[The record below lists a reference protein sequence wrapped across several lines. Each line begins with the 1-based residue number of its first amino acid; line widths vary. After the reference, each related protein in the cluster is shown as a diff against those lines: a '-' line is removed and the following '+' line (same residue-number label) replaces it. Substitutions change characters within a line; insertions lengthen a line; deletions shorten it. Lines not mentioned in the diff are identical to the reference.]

1 MPEGKEG
8 PSKDAVIG
16 ESRQRRVLMIGTR
29 EGSRGRPIRMHV
41 LYLLLALAC
50 LVLGW
55 VLRGSE
61 VEKAE
66 ERYRKR
72 EVEIRW
78 EIQTVSAFVESLAL
92 YMRSLLMGEYGQAL
106 GQLTGSAEQRRSG
119 KTPTGWGDLKPDQPQ
134 KLLRC
139 FWVAVGRSPETTV
152 SLRGCDLPL
161 DPNWTKSAVLA
172 LDSVTSGTSFVPGM
186 RGESMLNAAELMFSD
201 DVESLGIAYT
211 RIHHYH
217 QVLSP
222 NRAELNRM
230 LDRIDSGKT
239 HLSGTLRDLIAGGL
253 YLSLGNAE
261 AALHIAGKHYWAMN
275 APGGENEQALMA
287 VYVEMLS
294 TSRRRE
300 EAFSV
305 AESLLERGF
314 VTSPILAKKISD
326 CLGIS
331 LGRKSQATAISG
343 EKSSSE
349 NQYVYYKQE

>member
-1 MPEGKEG
+1 
-8 PSKDAVIG
+8 
-16 ESRQRRVLMIGTR
+16 MIPAT
-29 EGSRGRPIRMHV
+29 EGSRGRPIRIHV
-41 LYLLLALAC
+41 LYLVLALAC

-72 EVEIRW
+72 EVANRG

-152 SLRGCDLPL
+152 SLQGCDLPL
-161 DPNWTKSAVLA
+161 DPNWTKSALFA
-172 LDSVTSGTSFVPGM
+172 LDCVTSGTSFIPGM

-201 DVESLGIAYT
+201 DVESLGIAYS

-217 QVLSP
+217 LVLSP
-222 NRAELNRM
+222 NRPELSRI
-230 LDRIDSGKT
+230 LDRITSGKT
-239 HLSGTLRDLIAGGL
+239 HLAGTPRDLILGGV
-253 YLSLGNAE
+253 YLSLDNTD
-261 AALHIAGKHYWAMN
+261 AALLIAERYYRAMN
-275 APGGENEQALMA
+275 SPGGIDEQAMMA
-287 VYVEMLS
+287 VYIEMLAAFR
-294 TSRRRE
+294 SRK
-300 EAFSV
+300 EAFAV
-305 AESLLERGF
+305 AESLLQRGL
-314 VTSPILAKKISD
+314 VTEAILATKISD

-331 LGRKSQATAISG
+331 LGRRSRAAAISG